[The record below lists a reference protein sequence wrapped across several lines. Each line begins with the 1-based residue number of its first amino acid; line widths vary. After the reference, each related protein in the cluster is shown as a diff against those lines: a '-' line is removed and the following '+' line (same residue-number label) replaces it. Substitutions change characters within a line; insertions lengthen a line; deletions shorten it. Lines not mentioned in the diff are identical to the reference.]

1 MWLQHSDDP
10 VQLMNVSWVLVY
22 NPSVP
27 DILKLQSPCRRRRQ
41 PCSRVTVSSAKRDE
55 MIDEKQLTKLLMA
68 SVEIENRIPP
78 HQMGV
83 ANLIVRRIAS
93 KVLEIIKEE
102 VRTARR
108 EHALQ
113 IQKK

>member
-1 MWLQHSDDP
+1 
-10 VQLMNVSWVLVY
+10 
-22 NPSVP
+22 
-27 DILKLQSPCRRRRQ
+27 
-41 PCSRVTVSSAKRDE
+41 
-55 MIDEKQLTKLLMA
+55 
-68 SVEIENRIPP
+68 
-78 HQMGV
+78 MGV